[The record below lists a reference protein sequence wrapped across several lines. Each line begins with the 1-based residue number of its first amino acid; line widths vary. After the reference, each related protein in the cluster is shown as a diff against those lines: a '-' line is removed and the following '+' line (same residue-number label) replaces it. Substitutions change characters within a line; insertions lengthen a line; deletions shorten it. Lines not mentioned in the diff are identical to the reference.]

1 VLSIIIE
8 YSEDKMLASEV
19 LNIDILTGTARNAWL
34 RNASFLPML
43 QKQGYSEAEV

>member
-1 VLSIIIE
+1 
-8 YSEDKMLASEV
+8 MLATEV

-43 QKQGYSEAEV
+43 QKQGDSEAEV